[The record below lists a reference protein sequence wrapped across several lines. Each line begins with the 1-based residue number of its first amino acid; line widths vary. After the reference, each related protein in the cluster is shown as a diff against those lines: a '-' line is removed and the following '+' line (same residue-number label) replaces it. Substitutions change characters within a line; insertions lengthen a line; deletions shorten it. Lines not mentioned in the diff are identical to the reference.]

1 MTSFKKIDLE
11 KETVGVLSPLQ
22 SHILELLW
30 KKDSQRVRH
39 LYNNLKH
46 KDIALT
52 SIAVDLDR
60 LHKKGM
66 VSRTVEKG
74 LGGPH
79 YIYSVNKTKEEFQAS
94 ILDNTVNKLI
104 EKFGS
109 VAVDYFN
116 DRFAKK
122 GDLDKK

>member
-1 MTSFKKIDLE
+1 MDVKKIDLG
-11 KETVGVLSPLQ
+11 KETVGILSPVQ
-22 SHILELLW
+22 ADILEILW

-39 LYNNLKH
+39 IHNTLKS
-46 KDIALT
+46 KNIALT

-60 LHKKGM
+60 MHKKGM
-66 VSRTVEKG
+66 VSRRVEKG

-79 YIYSVNKTKEEFQAS
+79 YIYSVGKTKEEFQAS
-94 ILDNTVNKLI
+94 VVDSAVNKLI

-116 DRFAKK
+116 ERFSKDRK
-122 GDLDKK
+122 